1 MDLSDG
7 HDLAV
12 GGKIAPDD
20 RRPGLEAAM
29 RSELHH
35 ILKDRSFAKS
45 PTLSKL
51 LAYLVYETLNGNGDK
66 LKSYTVAV
74 DCLGKSPDFDAK
86 SDSYPR
92 VQTMRLRK
100 LLEAFYARH
109 MPQDGLC
116 LYLVAGSY
124 RVRIGSPESAYPDLY
139 RQTEPKSGARTFP
152 DPNASA
158 ELLVEPYPQ
167 TVQQDPVSED
177 KSGLKVASTLAFAFA
192 IAMFVAAV
200 YFWVSGTENEPVR
213 DTSKPMSVPVILMEK
228 IDSPRDDNS
237 VEMAN
242 DLFAKFVDGMGR
254 SWAVRV
260 RLGEGKSDN
269 IEQADINYRLEARLG
284 ENYQGRRPLYLRL
297 TAGNSSDL
305 IWSTTTYIDPGKSP
319 QQNLGPS
326 ISELSSPYGIIS
338 KREAGKITPE
348 SDSGY
353 ACLLRYMTYVRT
365 QNIKLRPDLAKC
377 LAKPIGDSRLD
388 AVRLA
393 VRSFF
398 VLETSNVQNRQLR
411 LAAAKAF
418 AAQSIASDPEEAYA
432 HFAEARLKYLL
443 GDCAAGNAHTLHA
456 LQANPYDPAILAVLG
471 NFSTECGLPEGEEIA
486 QRAFELRTPGETF
499 SRLSLI
505 LASIRDNDR
514 ERLISLSSSTNEGTA
529 FSPAYFHLCETL
541 IAAGIDRP
549 DVAKTHWKKF
559 AEISGNGKSANEML
573 AQVVISQRIRDRILG
588 FLRQKAVLNEELHGV
603 TGVN

>member
-1 MDLSDG
+1 MSDG
-7 HDLAV
+7 HDLVA
-12 GGKIAPDD
+12 GGKIAPDE

-139 RQTEPKSGARTFP
+139 RQAEPKSGTGISPALNTSP
-152 DPNASA
+152 
-158 ELLVEPYPQ
+158 EPPMESFQ
-167 TVQQDPVSED
+167 KSIAQAPASED

-192 IAMFVAAV
+192 VAMFIAAL
-200 YFWVSGTENEPVR
+200 YFWISGIEN
-213 DTSKPMSVPVILMEK
+213 KPARSSSTPMNVPVILMEK

-237 VEMAN
+237 VEMAD

-254 SWAVRV
+254 SWAVRM
-260 RLGEGKSDN
+260 RLADGKSN
-269 IEQADINYRLEARLG
+269 NREQADINYRLEARLG

-297 TAGNSSDL
+297 TTGNSSDL
-305 IWSTTTYIDPGKSP
+305 IWSTTTYIDPEKSP

-338 KREAGKITPE
+338 KREASKITPE

-365 QNIKLRPDLAKC
+365 QDTKLRPDLAKC

-432 HFAEARLKYLL
+432 HFAEARLRYAAS
-443 GDCAAGNAHTLHA
+443 DCAAGNAHTLHA
-456 LQANPYDPAILAVLG
+456 MQANPYDPAILAVLG
-471 NFSTECGLPEGEEIA
+471 NLSAECGLEEGNEMT
-486 QRAFELRTPGETF
+486 QRAFEMRTPGETF

-505 LASIRDNDR
+505 LAGVRDNDR
-514 ERLISLSSSTNEGTA
+514 DRLIALSSSTNEGTA
-529 FSPAYFHLCETL
+529 FSPAYYHLCETL
-541 IAAGIDRP
+541 IAAGIDQP
-549 DVAKTHWKKF
+549 DVAKAHWKKF
-559 AEISGNGKSANEML
+559 AQISGNGKSANEML

-588 FLRQKAVLNEELHGV
+588 FLRQKAVLSEELHGV